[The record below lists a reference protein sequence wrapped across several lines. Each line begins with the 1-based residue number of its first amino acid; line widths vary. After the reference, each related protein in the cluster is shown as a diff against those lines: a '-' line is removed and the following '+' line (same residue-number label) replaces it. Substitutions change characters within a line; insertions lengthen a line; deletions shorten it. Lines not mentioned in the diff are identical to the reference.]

1 MPEKKPDIS
10 MFTPA
15 YNEENTVKG
24 TVEAARNMLSRV
36 ANKYEIIIV
45 DDGSVDNT
53 GKIADEL
60 AKKYPEVRVVHH
72 RPNKGYG
79 MALRSGIAASKY
91 EYIFYT
97 DADLQFDLND
107 IGKLIPLLKKAD
119 IVSAYRVRRIDPV
132 LRKFAAWVY
141 NIIIWLYW
149 GYYIKDIDCAFK
161 IYHRKIFD
169 TFNLSCTHG
178 IIDPE
183 ILIKAKVNGFKI
195 AQVGVK
201 HLPRKKGKTVF
212 AGRLGLIKF
221 SHLMR
226 LLREMRMIKAE
237 LKQMKK
243 LNKTRGLSA
252 TK

>member
-1 MPEKKPDIS
+1 MPEEKPDIS

-24 TVEAARNMLSRV
+24 TVEAAKQVLGRV

-45 DDGSVDNT
+45 DDGSKDKT
-53 GKIADEL
+53 GIIADEL
-60 AKKYPEVRVVHH
+60 ARKYPEVRVVHH

-91 EYIFYT
+91 EWIFYT

-107 IGKLIPLLKKAD
+107 IEKLIPLLKKAD
-119 IVSAYRVRRIDPV
+119 IVSAYRVRRIDPL

-141 NIIIWLYW
+141 NIVVWAAL
-149 GYYIKDIDCAFK
+149 GYYIRDIDCAFK

-169 TFNLSCTHG
+169 TFKLSCAHG

-183 ILIKAKVNGFKI
+183 ILIKAKVNGFRI
-195 AQVGVK
+195 AQVGVR

-212 AGRLGLIKF
+212 AGSLGLIKF
-221 SHLMR
+221 SHFMRLMR
-226 LLREMRMIKAE
+226 EIKVIRAE

-243 LNKTRGLSA
+243 LNKAKGFSI
-252 TK
+252 